1 MQLQDESKIS
11 RAPEG
16 LRSEMFRPEDFRE
29 SRIMAN
35 ETGMDRV
42 KIMFDLSR
50 GLGPELMLVQNASL
64 FSGVCGALAGGWN
77 YARTARANYIR
88 KNQGSTFLNP
98 KQAMRELQDTMFLQF
113 LRGAWKLGWR
123 MTAFSAIYMTVAVAG
138 FTYRNKFGIA
148 ENVAAGALSGF
159 FFKLNMGVRGSLVGA
174 GLGSL
179 LGLASGSALTVGTK
193 ALGVTVKEFRY
204 WQHDYWMQEYS
215 EKKAL
220 WLKEK
225 AERDLKSS

>member
-1 MQLQDESKIS
+1 
-11 RAPEG
+11 
-16 LRSEMFRPEDFRE
+16 MFRPEDFRE

>member
-1 MQLQDESKIS
+1 MQLQDDSKIS
-11 RAPEG
+11 SSPDG
-16 LRSEMFRPEDFRE
+16 LRSEMFRPEDYQE

-42 KIMFDLSR
+42 KIMFDLSA
-50 GLGPELMLVQNASL
+50 GFGPELMLVQNASI
-64 FSGVCGALAGGWN
+64 FSGATGALVGGWN

-88 KNQGSTFLNP
+88 KNQGTTFLNP
-98 KQAMRELQDTMFLQF
+98 KQATRELQDAMFLEF
-113 LRGAWKLGWR
+113 VRGAWKLGWR
-123 MTAFSAIYMTVAVAG
+123 MMAFSAIYMTVAVAG
-138 FTYRNKFGIA
+138 FTYRNKFGIS
-148 ENVAAGALSGF
+148 EHVAAGALGGF

-179 LGLASGSALTVGTK
+179 LGLASGATLTVGTK
-193 ALGVTVKEFRY
+193 AMGVTVPEFRY

-225 AERDLKSS
+225 AARELKSP